1 MSTECMICKAA
12 NSEEASFCNNC
23 GARLGKRP
31 GEAPTE
37 HAVPKPQGLP
47 EAMPHPG
54 SATHRPRTLPEDTET
69 SPTAWA
75 DPRSSGWSLSHP
87 AAQPSS
93 TSSLRGLLAV
103 VNDFSKR
110 ALQENK
116 PEGEVRRFA
125 ELVES
130 DSRGRPWCVRTF
142 LLQSFDEVGN
152 RQPPVQVEMR
162 ALRFDGWI
170 NEGDEVVI
178 TNLKRRGGRILAS
191 EVRNKTTRTIVKAK
205 GSSMWPPPGWVW
217 NLIWLIGIILVVYWL
232 STL

>member
-31 GEAPTE
+31 EEAPTE

-47 EAMPHPG
+47 EAMPPTG
-54 SATHRPRTLPEDTET
+54 SATHRPRTLPEDSET
-69 SPTAWA
+69 SSTEWA

-87 AAQPSS
+87 AAQPS
-93 TSSLRGLLAV
+93 TTGSLHGFLAAATGLA
-103 VNDFSKR
+103 KR
-110 ALQENK
+110 ALQEGK
-116 PEGEVRRFA
+116 LEGEVRRFA
-125 ELVES
+125 ELSEI
-130 DSRGRPWCVRTF
+130 DNRGRPWSVRTF

-178 TNLKRRGGRILAS
+178 TNFKRRGGRILAS
-191 EVRNKTTRTIVKAK
+191 EILNKTTRASVRAK

-217 NLIWLIGIILVVYWL
+217 NLIWFIGIALVVYWL